1 MTTDAKHGAL
11 LAVAV
16 VLPFGC
22 IVALTMWLLCKF
34 TNVMDGVMG
43 YKRTSQNGLALIKKF
58 EGYRSTAYQCS
69 AGVWTLGYGHTSG
82 VKAGDTCTLEQAEQ
96 WLKEDVRTAEN
107 AVNAE
112 GLKLTQNQFDALVS
126 FTYNV
131 GTAAFKSSTLLKKI
145 KADPDDPAIAQE
157 FARWTYAAGQQV
169 AGLANRR
176 DDEAGLYFA

>member
-1 MTTDAKHGAL
+1 MTGANKAL
-11 LAVAV
+11 VAVAV
-16 VLPFGC
+16 ALPFGS
-22 IVALTMWLLCKF
+22 IAALTFWLLCKY
-34 TNVMDGVMG
+34 TNVMDGIMG
-43 YKRTSQNGLALIKKF
+43 YKRTSQKGFDLIKLH
-58 EGYRSTAYQCS
+58 EGYSGSAYKCS
-69 AGVWTLGYGHTSG
+69 AGVWTLGYGHTAS
-82 VKAGDTCTLEQAEQ
+82 VKEGDTCTVAQAEQ
-96 WLKEDVRTAEN
+96 WLKEDVRMAEN

-131 GTAAFKSSTLLKKI
+131 GAAAFKSSTLLRKI

-176 DDEAGLYFA
+176 QSESNLYFA